1 MREYVVVS
9 DSTADLPIEIVKEL
23 TVPIIPFSYSVEEEV
38 YNYYLDERDGDIG
51 TFYERLRKGAMP
63 VTSQIN
69 PAMYQDFFASI
80 VKEGKDVLYISF
92 SSGLSGSYQSSLLGA
107 DMVMD
112 KYLDAKIVCIDSRS
126 AAVGEG
132 AFLYEIVRKI

>member
-92 SSGLSGSYQSSLLGA
+92 SSGL
-107 DMVMD
+107 
-112 KYLDAKIVCIDSRS
+112 
-126 AAVGEG
+126 
-132 AFLYEIVRKI
+132 

>member
-112 KYLDAKIVCIDSRS
+112 KYPDAKIVCIDSRS
-126 AAVGEG
+126 AAVGKG
-132 AFLYEIVRKI
+132 WRAPVSI